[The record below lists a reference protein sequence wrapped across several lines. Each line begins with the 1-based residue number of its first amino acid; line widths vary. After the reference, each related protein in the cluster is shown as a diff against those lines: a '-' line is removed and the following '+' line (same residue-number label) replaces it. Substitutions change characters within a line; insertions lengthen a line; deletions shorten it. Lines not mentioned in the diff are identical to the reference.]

1 MAQKWRKIGKYNA
14 DDTQMKMSYTCII
27 PKWDRAKSAVSK
39 VDKALETVLF
49 LSEKYKEVH
58 SMASQIKK
66 GRQYLKNGYWA
77 MVGALSAMIISLQPV
92 MADTIWDRF
101 SNIMRDIYGQLA
113 GISTIVAVTAA
124 AVALLVRMISRNQR
138 AVDEATSWLK
148 RIVVAWIVLNS
159 LGFVVAYLQ
168 PLVSGGQY
176 TG

>member
-1 MAQKWRKIGKYNA
+1 MANQ
-14 DDTQMKMSYTCII
+14 
-27 PKWDRAKSAVSK
+27 
-39 VDKALETVLF
+39 L
-49 LSEKYKEVH
+49 
-58 SMASQIKK
+58 KK

-138 AVDEATSWLK
+138 AVDEATSWIK

-159 LGFVVAYLQ
+159 LGFVVEYLQ

>member
-1 MAQKWRKIGKYNA
+1 MANQ
-14 DDTQMKMSYTCII
+14 
-27 PKWDRAKSAVSK
+27 
-39 VDKALETVLF
+39 L
-49 LSEKYKEVH
+49 
-58 SMASQIKK
+58 KK

-113 GISTIVAVTAA
+113 GISTIVAA

-138 AVDEATSWLK
+138 AVDEATSWIK